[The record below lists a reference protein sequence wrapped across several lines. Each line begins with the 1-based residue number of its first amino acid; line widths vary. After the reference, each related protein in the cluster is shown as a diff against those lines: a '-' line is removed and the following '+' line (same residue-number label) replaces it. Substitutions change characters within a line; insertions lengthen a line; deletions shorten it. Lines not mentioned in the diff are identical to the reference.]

1 VQKIKDCLFADDVL
15 YDTERNA
22 WVRMEGGLAFVGI
35 DTALAWLSGPFSYVS
50 FKAPGTVVER
60 GKSLGGVEGPRH
72 FDTVK
77 SPLTGRIV
85 LVNSALVENP
95 KLLNNDP
102 YGRGWFAKIE
112 PLKLDEEKD
121 ALLGIAAARPF
132 LEKKITD
139 MNIRCFAEF
148 PDYEMYEIGS
158 ECAGILVKLDDLIAR
173 STMGTVVHLV
183 SDEPTSEIEMIGWSE
198 RTHQELVEVRKEG
211 KLFHF
216 IVKKTA

>member
-22 WVRMEGGLAFVGI
+22 WVRMEGDLAFVGI
-35 DTALAWLSGPFSYVS
+35 DTALAWLSGPFSWVS
-50 FKAPGTVVER
+50 FKPLGTVVER

-85 LVNSALVENP
+85 LVNSALIGNP

-102 YGRGWFAKIE
+102 YGSGWFAKIE
-112 PLKLDEEKD
+112 PLKLDQEKA

-173 STMGTVVHLV
+173 SPMGTVVHLV

-198 RTHQELVEVRKEG
+198 RAHEELLEVRKEG

-216 IVKKTA
+216 IVKKTS